1 MFINLINIGLYWIV
15 LDNFF
20 CNISTGL
27 WKLLYLWKTFKHMA
41 LWKQSK
47 FTKLSISETSSW
59 IYSALLNNFFYI

>member
-41 LWKQSK
+41 
-47 FTKLSISETSSW
+47 
-59 IYSALLNNFFYI
+59 